1 MMRLSAMR
9 YGVVLALAAVLAA
22 ALTAAVRAPAAWVGD
37 WLQAQGRLRLVDARG
52 TVWSGSAM
60 LGLSDGRQVTLL
72 PGRLSWKIG
81 FSAIASGRVTA
92 DVSHPALA
100 APLAVSVSLAA
111 KSIALKAGQAELPA
125 ALLAALGAPFNTLRP
140 GGALGL
146 RWTDVELTGGVL
158 AGNLQIDWSE
168 AQSALSTVAPLGSY
182 RLQVTGAGDTA
193 RLQLDTLRGPL
204 RLQGSGTVKGGRVS
218 FKGLAS
224 ADPEMRPALIGLISV
239 LGPRVGDQA
248 VLSIET

>member
-1 MMRLSAMR
+1 MR
-9 YGVVLALAAVLAA
+9 YGAGLAFAAVLVA

-60 LGLSDGRQVTLL
+60 LGLSDGRQVTLV

-81 FSAIASGRVTA
+81 LAEIASGRVTA

-100 APLAVSVSLAA
+100 APLAVSLAA
-111 KSIALKAGQAELPA
+111 QSIALKAGQAELPA
-125 ALLAALGAPFNTLRP
+125 ALLAAFGAPLNTVRP

-146 RWTDVELTGGVL
+146 RWTDVEFKGGAF
-158 AGNLQIDWSE
+158 AGNLQIDWRE

-182 RLQVTGAGDTA
+182 RLQVTGAGATA
-193 RLQLDTLRGPL
+193 SLQLETLHGPL
-204 RLQGSGTVKGGRVS
+204 RLQGSGTMKAGRVS

-224 ADPEMRPALIGLISV
+224 ADPDMRPALIGLISL
-239 LGPRVGDQA
+239 LGPRSGDNA
-248 VLSIET
+248 LLILET

>member
-1 MMRLSAMR
+1 MMRLSGMR
-9 YGVVLALAAVLAA
+9 YGIGIVLAA

-52 TVWSGSAM
+52 TVWNGSAM

-72 PGRLSWKIG
+72 PGRLSWTIG
-81 FSAIASGRVTA
+81 LAAIASGRVTA

-100 APLAVSVSLAA
+100 SPLAVSLAA

-125 ALLAALGAPFNTLRP
+125 ALLAALGAPFNTVRP

-158 AGNLQIDWSE
+158 VGNLQIDWSE

-218 FKGLAS
+218 FKGMAS
-224 ADPEMRPALIGLISV
+224 ADPDMRPALIGLISV

>member
-1 MMRLSAMR
+1 MMRLSGMR
-9 YGVVLALAAVLAA
+9 YGVGLALAAVFAV
-22 ALTAAVRAPAAWVGD
+22 ALTVAVRAPAAWVGD
-37 WLQAQGRLRLVDARG
+37 WLQAQGRLRLIDARG
-52 TVWSGSAM
+52 TVWSGSAL
-60 LGLSDGRQVTLL
+60 LGLSDGRQVMLV

-81 FSAIASGRVTA
+81 LAAIASGRVTA
-92 DVSHPALA
+92 DLSHPALS
-100 APLAVSVSLAA
+100 APLAVSLTA

-125 ALLAALGAPFNTLRP
+125 ALLVALGAPFNTVRP

-146 RWTDVELTGGVL
+146 RWTDVEFKGGVL
-158 AGNLQIDWSE
+158 AGNVQIDWRE

-193 RLQLDTLRGPL
+193 RLQLDTVRGPL

-224 ADPEMRPALIGLISV
+224 ADPEMRPALIGLIGV
-239 LGPRVGDQA
+239 LGSRVGDQA
-248 VLSIET
+248 VLAIET

>member
-1 MMRLSAMR
+1 MMRLSGIR
-9 YGVVLALAAVLAA
+9 YGAGLALAAILAV

-60 LGLSDGRQVTLL
+60 LGLSDGRQVTLF

-81 FSAIASGRVTA
+81 FAAIASGRVTA

-100 APLAVSVSLAA
+100 APLAVSLAA
-111 KSIALKAGQAELPA
+111 KSIALTAGQAELPA
-125 ALLAALGAPFNTLRP
+125 ALLAALGAPFNTVRP
-140 GGALGL
+140 GGTLGL

-224 ADPEMRPALIGLISV
+224 ADPEMRPALIGLIGV
-239 LGPRVGDQA
+239 LGSRVGDQA
-248 VLSIET
+248 VLAIET

>member
-1 MMRLSAMR
+1 MMRLSGMR
-9 YGVVLALAAVLAA
+9 YGVGLALAAVFAV
-22 ALTAAVRAPAAWVGD
+22 ALTVAVRAPAAWVGD
-37 WLQAQGRLRLVDARG
+37 WLQAQGRLRLIDARG
-52 TVWSGSAM
+52 TVWSGSAL
-60 LGLSDGRQVTLL
+60 LGLSDGRQVMLV

-81 FSAIASGRVTA
+81 LAAIASGRVTA
-92 DVSHPALA
+92 DLSHPALS
-100 APLAVSVSLAA
+100 APLAVSLTA

-125 ALLAALGAPFNTLRP
+125 ALLVALGAPFNTVRP

-146 RWTDVELTGGVL
+146 RWTDVEFKGGVL
-158 AGNLQIDWSE
+158 AGNVQIDWRE

-224 ADPEMRPALIGLISV
+224 ADPEMRPALIGLIGV
-239 LGPRVGDQA
+239 LGSRVGDQA
-248 VLSIET
+248 VLAIET

>member
-1 MMRLSAMR
+1 MMRSSRMR
-9 YGVVLALAAVLAA
+9 YGAGLALAAVLAA

-37 WLQAQGRLRLVDARG
+37 WLQSQGRLRLVDARG

-81 FSAIASGRVTA
+81 LAGIASGRVTA

-125 ALLAALGAPFNTLRP
+125 ALLAALGAPFNTVRP

-146 RWTDVELTGGVL
+146 RWTDVELKGGGL
-158 AGNLQIDWSE
+158 AGNLQIDWNE

-182 RLQVTGAGDTA
+182 RLQVIGAGDTA

-224 ADPEMRPALIGLISV
+224 ADPDMRPALIGLISV

-248 VLSIET
+248 VLAIET

>member
-1 MMRLSAMR
+1 MRLSAMR
-9 YGVVLALAAVLAA
+9 YGAGLALAAVLAA

-37 WLQAQGRLRLVDARG
+37 WLQEQGRVRLIDARG

-60 LGLSDGRQVTLL
+60 LGLSDGRQVMLI

-81 FSAIASGRVTA
+81 LAAMASGRVTA

-100 APLAVSVSLAA
+100 APLAVSLAA

-125 ALLAALGAPFNTLRP
+125 ALLAALGAPFNTVRP

-146 RWTDVELTGGVL
+146 RWTDVELKGGVP
-158 AGNLQIDWSE
+158 AGNLQIDWRE

-182 RLQVTGAGDTA
+182 RLQVTGAGATA
-193 RLQLDTLRGPL
+193 RLQLDTVHGPL
-204 RLQGSGTVKGGRVS
+204 RLQGSGTVTGGRVS
-218 FKGLAS
+218 FKGVAS
-224 ADPEMRPALIGLISV
+224 ADPDMRPALIGLISV
-239 LGPRVGDQA
+239 LGARSGDRVLLA
-248 VLSIET
+248 IET

>member
-1 MMRLSAMR
+1 MRLSGMR
-9 YGVVLALAAVLAA
+9 YGVGLALAAVFAV
-22 ALTAAVRAPAAWVGD
+22 ALTVAVRAPAAWVGD
-37 WLQAQGRLRLVDARG
+37 WLQAQGRLRLIDARG
-52 TVWSGSAM
+52 TVWSGSAL
-60 LGLSDGRQVTLL
+60 LGLSDGRQVMLV

-81 FSAIASGRVTA
+81 LAAIASGRVTA
-92 DVSHPALA
+92 DLSHPALS
-100 APLAVSVSLAA
+100 APLAVSLTA

-125 ALLAALGAPFNTLRP
+125 ALLVALGAPFNTVRP

-146 RWTDVELTGGVL
+146 RWTDVEFKGGVL
-158 AGNLQIDWSE
+158 AGNVQIDWRE

-224 ADPEMRPALIGLISV
+224 ADPEMRPALIGLIGV
-239 LGPRVGDQA
+239 LGSRVGDQA
-248 VLSIET
+248 VLAIET

>member
-1 MMRLSAMR
+1 MMRWAGMR
-9 YGVVLALAAVLAA
+9 YGAGLALAAILAV
-22 ALTAAVRAPAAWVGD
+22 ALTATVRAPAAWVGD

-52 TVWSGSAM
+52 TVWNGSAM

-81 FSAIASGRVTA
+81 LAAIASGRVTA

-100 APLAVSVSLAA
+100 APLAVTLAA

-125 ALLAALGAPFNTLRP
+125 ALLAALGAPFNTVRP

-158 AGNLQIDWSE
+158 AGNLQIDWSD

-218 FKGLAS
+218 FKGMAS
-224 ADPEMRPALIGLISV
+224 ADLEMRPALIGLIGV

-248 VLSIET
+248 ILAIET